1 MIAFPI
7 FSTLK
12 KRTHSPQEYVSPYAG
27 AASAPGRW
35 KVPTVS
41 SRAGAVPARRYQA
54 STASSPAMNRK
65 QNGN

>member
-1 MIAFPI
+1 
-7 FSTLK
+7 
-12 KRTHSPQEYVSPYAG
+12 
-27 AASAPGRW
+27 
-35 KVPTVS
+35 VPTVS